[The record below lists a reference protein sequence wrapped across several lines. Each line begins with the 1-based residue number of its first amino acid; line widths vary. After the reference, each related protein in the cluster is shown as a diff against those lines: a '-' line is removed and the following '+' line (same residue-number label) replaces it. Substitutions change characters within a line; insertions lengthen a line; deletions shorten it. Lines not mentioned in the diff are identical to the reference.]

1 MSQRCPRRSRR
12 RSSSAPCDPF
22 SGRACAD
29 RRTTPSD
36 LTTVKAPLA
45 VEAQGLERIYA
56 SGTAPVAALA
66 GVSVAV
72 RKGEFVAVMG
82 PSGSG
87 KTTPLNVISGLERPT
102 RGTIPVDRG
111 DLSTPHEQ
119 ALPPPPPQRGGMGL
133 SSLKLL

>member
-72 RKGEFVAVMG
+72 RKGEFVAGVG
-82 PSGSG
+82 ASGSG
-87 KTTPLNVISGLERPT
+87 KTTLLNGIAGLERPT
-102 RGTIPVDRG
+102 RGPIPVG
-111 DLSTPHEQ
+111 
-119 ALPPPPPQRGGMGL
+119 RGGPPAPPR
-133 SSLKLL
+133 

>member
-1 MSQRCPRRSRR
+1 MSRRCPRRSRR
-12 RSSSAPCDPF
+12 RSSSSPCDPF

-29 RRTTPSD
+29 RPTTPSD

-87 KTTPLNVISGLERPT
+87 KNTPLNVISRLERPT
-102 RGTIPVDRG
+102 RRPIPLDRA
-111 DLSTPHEQ
+111 DLSAPHQ
-119 ALPPPPPQRGGMGL
+119 PGPPPPPPHRGG
-133 SSLKLL
+133 

>member
-1 MSQRCPRRSRR
+1 MSRRCPRRSRR

-29 RRTTPSD
+29 RRTPPSD

-72 RKGEFVAVMG
+72 RKGEFVAVDG
-82 PSGSG
+82 ASGAG
-87 KTTPLNVISGLERPT
+87 KTTLLHAISRLERPT
-102 RGTIPVDRG
+102 PGTDRVHG
-111 DLSTPHEQ
+111 QGLSTPRQ
-119 ALPPPPPQRGGMGL
+119 PALPPAPPHQAGKGFSNLQP
-133 SSLKLL
+133 

>member
-72 RKGEFVAVMG
+72 RKGEFVAGKG
-82 PSGSG
+82 PPRPG
-87 KTTPLNVISGLERPT
+87 KKKPLHVISAPQPPPPRPT
-102 RGTIPVDRG
+102 RR
-111 DLSTPHEQ
+111 
-119 ALPPPPPQRGGMGL
+119 R
-133 SSLKLL
+133 

>member
-1 MSQRCPRRSRR
+1 MSRRCPRRSRR

-29 RRTTPSD
+29 RRTPPSD

-82 PSGSG
+82 ATGAG
-87 KTTPLNVISGLERPT
+87 KTTPANALSRP
-102 RGTIPVDRG
+102 RPA
-111 DLSTPHEQ
+111 TPGPSPLHGEGRP
-119 ALPPPPPQRGGMGL
+119 AAP
-133 SSLKLL
+133 

>member
-1 MSQRCPRRSRR
+1 MSRRCPRRSRR

-29 RRTTPSD
+29 RRTPPSD

-72 RKGEFVAVMG
+72 RKGEFVAVIG

-87 KTTPLNVISGLERPT
+87 KTTPVHLNFGPATPT
-102 RGTIPVDRG
+102 PGTIPG
-111 DLSTPHEQ
+111 DG
-119 ALPPPPPQRGGMGL
+119 AGPPPPGRRAAAPHPPHRVGAGFP
-133 SSLKLL
+133 SV

>member
-72 RKGEFVAVMG
+72 RKGEFVADAGATGLGQITHCHLLSCAG
-82 PSGSG
+82 PA
-87 KTTPLNVISGLERPT
+87 PARERT
-102 RGTIPVDRG
+102 LRR
-111 DLSTPHEQ
+111 
-119 ALPPPPPQRGGMGL
+119 A
-133 SSLKLL
+133 